1 MNSAAQ
7 RGLTLI
13 EASFVLAI
21 AAILTTSAVAGFGD
35 LRQRRQ
41 IEGVAAE
48 LASDLQFVRSE
59 AVARNQRLQFSFS
72 TLPTGASC
80 YVIHTGPELA
90 CTCAADGAAE
100 CVGAAEPIKAVQA
113 PAGIGVT
120 VKDKPS
126 ASMGYDPVRGT
137 TSPTATIN
145 IARPQG
151 ASLRHVV
158 NILGRVRTCSPAGGL
173 PGYRPC

>member
-1 MNSAAQ
+1 MNNAAQ

-13 EASFVLAI
+13 EASIVLAI
-21 AAILTTSAVAGFGD
+21 AAIVATSAVAGFGD
-35 LRQRRQ
+35 TRQSLR
-41 IEGVAAE
+41 IKGVAAE

-80 YVIHTGPELA
+80 YVIHTGPESA

-113 PAGIGVT
+113 PTGIGVT
-120 VKDKPS
+120 VNGKSS
-126 ASMGYDPVRGT
+126 AAMGYDPVRGT
-137 TSPTATIN
+137 TSPAATIN
-145 IARPQG
+145 IASAEGIRV
-151 ASLRHVV
+151 RHVV
-158 NILGRVRTCSPAGGL
+158 NILGRVRTCVPAGGL
-173 PGYRPC
+173 SGYRPC